1 MRSGPEMF
9 KPAQSARGALIRAGV
24 AGLLL
29 VVLLFVVLSGG
40 EQEQAE
46 MPVPPVVEA
55 PQPVQRPGLAEPIPV
70 EPVPADTAIAVPEA
84 GNETFAEP
92 APDQAVAQPEPAS
105 PPPSDEQP
113 ITPPP
118 TKSAPAPK
126 PAPAPAAKKPAAA
139 SPPASASHMLQ
150 LADFGPLPV
159 AKGQLHAAVPLGYAG
174 RIMHRVLIGPFATR
188 DAARSAIESGA
199 KGLLVQANGS
209 WWVQAGV
216 FSDADNA
223 ERLRASLAGA
233 GRQVAVHGRAE
244 LGPFANR
251 GEAERALAEVRTA
264 SGEALKEAVIVSA
277 R

>member
-40 EQEQAE
+40 EQQPAE

-70 EPVPADTAIAVPEA
+70 EPAPADTAIAVPEA

-92 APDQAVAQPEPAS
+92 APDPVVAQPEAA
-105 PPPSDEQP
+105 PPPPEQP
-113 ITPPP
+113 IAPPP

-150 LADFGPLPV
+150 LGDFGPLPV
-159 AKGQLHAAVPLGYAG
+159 AKGQLHAAAPLGYAG

-188 DAARSAIESGA
+188 DAARGAIASGA
-199 KGLLVQANGS
+199 KGLLVQADGS

-223 ERLRASLAGA
+223 ERLRASLAGS
-233 GRQVAVHGRAE
+233 GGQVVVHGRAE
-244 LGPFANR
+244 LGPFASR

-264 SGEALKEAVIVSA
+264 SGEALKEAVIVSV

>member
-40 EQEQAE
+40 EQQQAE

-70 EPVPADTAIAVPEA
+70 EPAPADTAIAVPEA

-92 APDQAVAQPEPAS
+92 VPDQVVAQPEAA
-105 PPPSDEQP
+105 PPPPEQP
-113 ITPPP
+113 IAPPP

-126 PAPAPAAKKPAAA
+126 PAPAPAAKKSAAA

-150 LADFGPLPV
+150 LGDFGPLPV
-159 AKGQLHAAVPLGYAG
+159 AKGHLHAAAPLGYAG

-188 DAARSAIESGA
+188 DAARGAIASGA
-199 KGLLVQANGS
+199 KGLMVQADGS

-233 GRQVAVHGRAE
+233 GRQVVVHGRAE
-244 LGPFANR
+244 LGPFASR

-264 SGEALKEAVIVSA
+264 SGEALKEAVIVSV